1 MQILCKTFGM
11 YVHRLYIMHRNK
23 ITINRV
29 VYRLV
34 LIKHTRTHTHL
45 QVPVTVVTFLA
56 LVDVVVIES
65 TLSQEGIH
73 TIFARRLLT
82 QRAVERRAEEATVMT
97 VSTAI
102 NL

>member
-1 MQILCKTFGM
+1 M

-29 VYRLV
+29 VYRSV
-34 LIKHTRTHTHL
+34 LIKHTRIHTCTHL

-73 TIFARRLLT
+73 AIFARRLLT